1 MEKSEITAIAERI
14 VALFVTI
21 KNATFVGVR
30 HYMNDAKEISNYVLI
45 ADFLWVKAVETTI
58 AILKSLTDAD
68 FNKIATSEGCCNTA
82 GIVYSDRKEGKLYLE
97 TGKIPKEGTKARD
110 IVLGSIKTTKTLAQF
125 RDEWVQQLLNNISD
139 DKDKHSPQSI
149 AQAETYERLYH
160 NGKIV
165 PSIKVH
171 RVTKKV
177 YIWAMAHSRKVVV
190 KGEYKDKEHKIETL
204 QRIAIEKYCKY
215 VLNAELPTT
224 KYRNMIVDEQ
234 QMSKVV
240 AMGEEITL
248 AE

>member
-1 MEKSEITAIAERI
+1 MEKSELSAIAERI

-21 KNATFVGVR
+21 KNATFIGVR
-30 HYMNDAKEISNYVLI
+30 NYVNEAKEISNYVLI
-45 ADFLWVKAVETTI
+45 ADFLWVRAVETTI

-68 FNKIATSEGCCNTA
+68 FDKIAETYGCCNTA
-82 GIVYSDRKEGKLYLE
+82 GIVYSNRKEGKLYLE
-97 TGKIPKEGTKARD
+97 TGKLPKEGTKARD
-110 IVLGSIKTTKTLAQF
+110 IVLGSIKTTKTLAEF
-125 RDEWVQQLLNNISD
+125 RDDMIAQFVANLN
-139 DKDKHSPQSI
+139 PETQSTQSL

-165 PSIKVH
+165 PSIKIH
-171 RVTKKV
+171 RETRKV
-177 YIWAMAHSRKVVV
+177 YIWAMAHSKRVIVE
-190 KGEYKDKEHKIETL
+190 GEYKDKDSKLETL

-224 KYRNMIVDEQ
+224 KYRNLVVDEE